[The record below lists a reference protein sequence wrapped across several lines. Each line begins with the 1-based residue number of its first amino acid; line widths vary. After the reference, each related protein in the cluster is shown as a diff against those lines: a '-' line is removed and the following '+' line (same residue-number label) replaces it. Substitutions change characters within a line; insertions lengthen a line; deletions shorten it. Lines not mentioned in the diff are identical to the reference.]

1 MTRAELIEIIRNGED
16 SGVEFKRDAV
26 HADSLAREMSALLN
40 FEGGVILLGVED
52 DGGVSGLRHR
62 ADAERRVMEIAR
74 AHVQPGFIPAWSVVT
89 LDDGRCVG
97 IVRIG
102 ADEPGKPYKAKR
114 GSHWATFV
122 RVGSTSREATR
133 DEEGRLYQAG
143 RLLRYEIKP
152 VLDVGLEGLDRHRL
166 ANYFGVQLQRDAPPA
181 DDDEAWRRLL
191 VNTGLLAETA
201 GKTAAT
207 VAGLLLFGEN
217 PNRRVPQAGVTA
229 TAFSGAD
236 KDYDTVD
243 EEVIRGPLVSV
254 MSQRG
259 RAEEKGVID
268 RAVDFV
274 ARNVPTVAW
283 IDGGRRIRRK
293 VIPLEAVR
301 ESIVNAVT
309 HRDYT
314 LTGTDVEV
322 SMYSDRLEVISPGRL
337 PNSVTVAKMRE
348 GVLRVSRN
356 ELVKDVLR
364 DYGYVE
370 HLGMGVRKRIIGAM
384 REQNGTE
391 PDLIEEEHRFVV
403 RLWKERRAVPPA

>member
-1 MTRAELIEIIRNGED
+1 MTRAELIEIIRNGEN
-16 SGVEFKRDAV
+16 SSVEFKRDDV

-52 DGGVSGLRHR
+52 DGGVSGLRNR
-62 ADAERRVMEIAR
+62 ADAERRIMEIAR
-74 AHVQPGFIPAWSVVT
+74 GRVQPGFIPSWSVVV
-89 LDDGRCVG
+89 LDGGAGVG
-97 IVRIG
+97 VVRIG

-143 RLLRYEIKP
+143 RLMRYEMKP

-166 ANYFGVQLQRDAPPA
+166 VNYFRVQLQRDAPAA

-191 VNTGLLAETA
+191 VNTGLLTETA
-201 GKTAAT
+201 GTTAAT
-207 VAGLLLFGEN
+207 VAGLLLFGEH

-243 EEVIRGPLVSV
+243 EEVIRGPLVSIL
-254 MSQRG
+254 SKHR

-274 ARNVPTVAW
+274 ARNVPTIAW
-283 IDGGRRIRRK
+283 LDGGRRMRRK

-322 SMYSDRLEVISPGRL
+322 SMYSDRLEVVSPGRL

-364 DYGYVE
+364 DCGYVE
-370 HLGMGVRKRIIGAM
+370 HLGMGVRKRIIAAM

-403 RLWKERRAVPPA
+403 RLWKEQAPAQE